1 MNQPPTIP
9 EGDEENEGVEQRGEG
24 TRFPQTGA
32 QQHVPHPPIHDT
44 VASASDLQPR
54 EDEGVGYGQTPTL
67 QPEMIAVSGDEPTG
81 APQQA
86 EYDQPSSVEH
96 PIIEDGAKEGA
107 PPTTE
112 EEEELLHPTTEG
124 ETLAGITEDG
134 SILQEPGV
142 EHDGE
147 KDLPTIE
154 ETVVGTPREPPTE
167 EHVKHDDLLADGVS
181 RI

>member
-32 QQHVPHPPIHDT
+32 QQHVAHPPIHDT
-44 VASASDLQPR
+44 VASATDLQPR
-54 EDEGVGYGQTPTL
+54 EDEGVGYGQTPTM
-67 QPEMIAVSGDEPTG
+67 QPEMIAVSGEVPTD
-81 APQQA
+81 ASQQA
-86 EYDQPSSVEH
+86 EYEQPSSVEH

-112 EEEELLHPTTEG
+112 EEQELLHPPAG
-124 ETLAGITEDG
+124 EEVP
-134 SILQEPGV
+134 QEPGV
-142 EHDGE
+142 EQDEE
-147 KDLPTIE
+147 KPLPIIE
-154 ETVVGTPREPPTE
+154 EPVVGTPREAPAD
-167 EHVKHDDLLADGVS
+167 EHVKQEGLVIDSVS